1 MAKESNVYKA
11 KPLTPEKVN
20 LIQQFVQ
27 AYNIQTA
34 QDMQEALKDLMGGTI
49 KSFMEAELT
58 THLDY
63 DKNQRSDSDNYRNGT
78 KTKKVRSSL
87 GEIEIQVPKDRNST
101 YQPQIVKN
109 RQKDISDIE
118 AKIINMYGRGMSTR
132 QISDQINEIYGF
144 ECSES
149 FISDVTD
156 KIYPKIQ
163 EWLTRPLKT
172 FYMVVY
178 IDAIHFSVKEEG
190 VVSKRAAYVV
200 MGVDEDGM
208 KDILSIHIG
217 EAESAKTWMGVLT
230 DLKNR
235 GCKDIL
241 ILCADGLSGLKSA
254 VETIY
259 PQTLMQRCIVHMI
272 RNTLKYVVYKD
283 KKEFASDLKTI
294 YLAPNEEIAR
304 QNLDIVNEKWEKK
317 YPYSMKSW
325 YENWDC
331 ISPMFIFTKDTRKI
345 IYTTNAI
352 ENLNS
357 CYRRLNRQRS
367 VFNGSKSLLKSLFLA
382 TRNVSK
388 KWTHPTRDW
397 GKIYG
402 EFYLIY
408 GDRLKL
414 KN

>member
-27 AYNIQTA
+27 AYNIQTT

-58 THLDY
+58 EHLDY

-259 PQTLMQRCIVHMI
+259 P
-272 RNTLKYVVYKD
+272 
-283 KKEFASDLKTI
+283 
-294 YLAPNEEIAR
+294 
-304 QNLDIVNEKWEKK
+304 
-317 YPYSMKSW
+317 
-325 YENWDC
+325 
-331 ISPMFIFTKDTRKI
+331 
-345 IYTTNAI
+345 
-352 ENLNS
+352 
-357 CYRRLNRQRS
+357 
-367 VFNGSKSLLKSLFLA
+367 
-382 TRNVSK
+382 
-388 KWTHPTRDW
+388 
-397 GKIYG
+397 
-402 EFYLIY
+402 
-408 GDRLKL
+408 
-414 KN
+414 